1 MSLYDRHDPYIKVP
15 IAHVETPFS
24 TNILTKYNLKPILLR
39 I

>member
-1 MSLYDRHDPYIKVP
+1 MSLYDWHNPYIKVP
-15 IAHVETPFS
+15 IAHLEIPFS